1 LSDAIKV
8 GTATDNSEDSS
19 SDMMTSILQ
28 DMEESGY
35 ISAE

>member
-1 LSDAIKV
+1 LSDAIKI
-8 GTATDNSEDSS
+8 GTATESSEDSS

-35 ISAE
+35 ISTE